1 MSGFGPVAQIY
12 IGGKQ
17 PAVMRNLVIDN
28 ISVSQANY
36 AILRQGFI
44 IRLMVPALPTVDLAI
59 CRGMPLSGTW
69 PSTTAIS

>member
-1 MSGFGPVAQIY
+1 MSGFGPVAQIF

-36 AILRQGFI
+36 AILRQGFHNQ
-44 IRLMVPALPTVDLAI
+44 VDGARI
-59 CRGMPLSGTW
+59 TNSRFSHCRGCH
-69 PSTTAIS
+69 